1 MTISLGNVKGG
12 VGKTTLA
19 VNLAIALSQKHRVL
33 LIDGDEQGTSL
44 LFTKLRTD
52 QLGKS
57 GYGIQRYQ
65 CAELRSQVLKFSQEQ
80 THDHI
85 IIAVGGSDRNSLR
98 EPVTVSE
105 VL

>member
-1 MTISLGNVKGG
+1 MIISLGNVKGG

-52 QLGKS
+52 QLGKA

-65 CAELRSQVLKFSQEQ
+65 GAELRSQVLKFSQEK

-85 IIAVGGSDRNSLR
+85 IIAFGGRHTTGPRAARALAS
-98 EPVTVSE
+98 
-105 VL
+105 